1 MTLLDSDKKSGTWLR
16 LKQHLEEQID
26 LCRRKNDG
34 DIDQLATASLRGEIR
49 ALKRIL
55 MLGEDPPS
63 MEADD

>member
-16 LKQHLEEQID
+16 LKEHIEDRID
-26 LCRRKNDG
+26 VLRRKNDG
-34 DIDQLATASLRGEIR
+34 DLSEIETARLRGCLVAYKE
-49 ALKRIL
+49 IL